1 MNKNEMDKQTQ
12 EALDLLSV
20 VEPGTADS
28 PRPARQAFSQL
39 NTRLDQAEQQ
49 TWQFRLHR
57 FFSVPGGR
65 YATATVLAVLML
77 AFVFSFPTV
86 RVAASEFLSLFRV
99 QNITAVSIS
108 PEQIA
113 LLSQVAEGG
122 ELPGKLIIE
131 NEPGDLT
138 PANSIQEAA
147 ALTGM
152 THVRTLG
159 KLGTP
164 DQIYVS
170 DEGNGRFIIDLEGSR
185 AILEAVGADP
195 MLLPDNLDG
204 SNIEVAV
211 FAGVD
216 QQWGEDL
223 HLLQSESP
231 LVEYPD
237 GLDTAALGE
246 ALLQLLGLNEDEAY
260 RLAQDIDWTS
270 TLLLP
275 IPQDIATYRE
285 VTVDGVSGIAISELD
300 GSAGTI
306 IWQQDGIIYS
316 LFGSR
321 GMDELVELANSL
333 E

>member
-1 MNKNEMDKQTQ
+1 MNEMDKHTQ
-12 EALDLLSV
+12 EVLDLLSV
-20 VEPGTADS
+20 VEPGTADT
-28 PRPARQAFSQL
+28 PRPARQSFAQL
-39 NTRLDQAEQQ
+39 SARLEKAEQQ
-49 TWQFRLHR
+49 MWLYRLQR
-57 FFSVPGGR
+57 FFSTPGGR
-65 YATATVLAVLML
+65 YATATALAML
-77 AFVFSFPTV
+77 LLLFAFSFPTV

-122 ELPGKLIIE
+122 TLPGELIIE

-138 PANSIQEAA
+138 PVNSIREAA

-152 THVRTLG
+152 TRVRTLG

-195 MLLPDNLDG
+195 LLLPDNLDG
-204 SNIEVAV
+204 ANIEVAV

-216 QQWGEDL
+216 QQWGDDL

-246 ALLQLLGLNEDEAY
+246 ALLQLLGMNEDEAR

-275 IPQDIATYRE
+275 IPQDIANYRE
-285 VTVDGVSGIAISELD
+285 VTINGVSGIAISELD